1 MRRGL
6 KKYTKS
12 KVMYLAT
19 LEKPLNVS
27 VREPIGTDLGVAVE
41 LLVKQGM
48 MKMVGSDDCDRYY
61 RLTVK
66 GWKQH
71 ISNRIEE
78 RKRLGKSTDFLLERL
93 KLIESMG

>member
-1 MRRGL
+1 MRR

-27 VREPIGTDLGVAVE
+27 VRESVGSDLSGIVKD
-41 LLVKQGM
+41 LVSSGL
-48 MKMVGSDDCDRYY
+48 MKMVGMDDCDKYY

-66 GWKQH
+66 GWRH
-71 ISNRIEE
+71 HLNNRIHE
-78 RKRLGKSTDFLLERL
+78 RKRMGMSTDFLLDRL
-93 KLIESMG
+93 KVINQMG